1 MLVFQFIYRAFCSL
15 LFPCLLLFSP
25 FVLSCNLCS
34 QTQLCSLRL
43 IGGMESGKLEEVLTN
58 RLQGARPPA
67 ERANLD
73 TRGYEGCA
81 WYRGCCSLLQHSWDS
96 TWATVDGR
104 GDGLRRQLPSCG
116 PYLPALED
124 SRSFSACP
132 GSFPQGW
139 FQFSSPIS
147 SLLIPGVGA
156 EAGSWNADSP
166 EPNLPRTSRSWLVTQ
181 KPLVTVVE

>member
-1 MLVFQFIYRAFCSL
+1 MDGGAEGAGFSVHLQGILFHLHPSL

-25 FVLSCNLCS
+25 FVLCCKLCS
-34 QTQLCSLRL
+34 QTQHCPLRS
-43 IGGMESGKLEEVLTN
+43 IGGMESGRWEEVLTN

-81 WYRGCCSLLQHSWDS
+81 WSCGCCSLLRHSWDS
-96 TWATVDGR
+96 TWATVDCHGE
-104 GDGLRRQLPSCG
+104 GLRKQLPSCG
-116 PYLPALED
+116 LYLLAMED

-139 FQFSSPIS
+139 FRFSSPIS
-147 SLLIPGVGA
+147 SLPIPGVGA
-156 EAGSWNADSP
+156 EAGSWNADGS
-166 EPNLPRTSRSWLVTQ
+166 
-181 KPLVTVVE
+181 